1 MPNII
6 VTGANKGIGY
16 ALVQTL
22 AADSANRIVALAR
35 NLQSLQQLQTI
46 HPNVIP
52 IYANFSQTDFTET
65 ISHIAQHI
73 THINALVNNVGIL
86 IKKPFVD
93 LTAADWL
100 ESFTV
105 NFFSAVQLIQQL
117 LPSFA
122 PSSHIVNISSMSGF
136 QGSTKFADM
145 TAYCTSKAALSNL
158 TECLAVDLSPQKISV
173 NCLALGAVQTEM
185 LQTAF
190 PHYKAPLDAAQMA
203 IFIANF
209 VLTGH
214 QFFNGQILPVTLS
227 NP

>member
-22 AADSANRIVALAR
+22 SANPANIVVALAR
-35 NLQSLQQLQTI
+35 NLQPLQQLQTT

-52 IYANFSQTDFTET
+52 IYANFNQTNFADT
-65 ISHIAQHI
+65 INHIAQHI
-73 THINALVNNVGIL
+73 SHIDALVNNAGIL

-100 ESFTV
+100 DSFTV

-117 LPSFA
+117 LPCFA

-136 QGSTKFADM
+136 HGSTKFAEM

-158 TECLAVDLSPQKISV
+158 TECLAIELSPQKISV
-173 NCLALGAVQTEM
+173 NCLALGAVQTQM

-190 PHYKAPLDAAQMA
+190 PNYKAPLNAAQMA

>member
-22 AADSANRIVALAR
+22 AANSANTIVALAR
-35 NLQSLQQLQTI
+35 NLQPLHQLQTT
-46 HPNVIP
+46 HPNVIT
-52 IYANFSQTDFTET
+52 IYANFNQTNFTDT
-65 ISHIAQHI
+65 INHIAQHI
-73 THINALVNNVGIL
+73 SHIDALVNNVGIL
-86 IKKPFVD
+86 IKNPFVD

-100 ESFTV
+100 DSFTV

-117 LPSFA
+117 LPRFA

-136 QGSTKFADM
+136 QGSTKFAKM

-158 TECLAVDLSPQKISV
+158 TECLSVELLPQKISV

-190 PHYKAPLDAAQMA
+190 PNYKAPLDATQMA
-203 IFIANF
+203 TFIANF